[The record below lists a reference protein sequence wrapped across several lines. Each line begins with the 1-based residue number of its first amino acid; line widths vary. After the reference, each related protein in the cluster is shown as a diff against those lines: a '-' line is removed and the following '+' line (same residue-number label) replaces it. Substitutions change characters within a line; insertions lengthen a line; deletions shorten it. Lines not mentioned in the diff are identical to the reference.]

1 MFVYHKF
8 ILALLV
14 TTLCACTTAPL
25 KPAKPTRGDY
35 THTKEYISWLIKQEM
50 ADANVTGLSIALVD
64 DKGMIWSQGFGHA
77 DKQAN
82 ISATADT
89 IYNAGS
95 ITKLFTATAAMQ
107 LAEQGKIN
115 IDQPLQN
122 FLPEFS
128 IKSRFGDIR
137 KITPRN
143 LMTHHSGLPC
153 NWALGMIVRHPES
166 FTETVAAI
174 KNEYTAYP
182 PDYIFSYSNLGM
194 TLLGVTIGTVAKD
207 QYIGQMHTL
216 LLNPLE
222 MRHSEF
228 APSTHSKSYDNGKE
242 AEALP
247 MRDLPASGLN
257 SSVND
262 IANFIQ
268 MVLADGSYK
277 GKQILQP
284 ATLHE
289 MLRIQNKNIALDFDS
304 TVGLGWMLN
313 SLTVPNGGVVAS
325 HGGLTMNFHS
335 LLAVLPEHKLGVIV
349 MSNSTTAQSMV
360 GKITEET
367 LKLALEAKRGVTK
380 TTPIQT
386 KINNTPPASNTDTQA
401 YQGYFD
407 TLIGL
412 IQVNGSLDD
421 LHTEIMG
428 QTFSIIP
435 HDEKE
440 FGIRF
445 KLFGFLPIKIEALE
459 KLSLSLNKIEGHT
472 VLALKNNE
480 QTILI
485 GEKLTPVAIPENML
499 DFVGKYEVVS
509 KPDGPT
515 FDAVHIRY
523 KDGLLIGEFT
533 FPKRETGF
541 VFFPGYVFRT
551 ALFPVADDAVVFAGL
566 GPGKGETIQLHKVN
580 GETQITFSG
589 ILFRKISQQPS

>member
-1 MFVYHKF
+1 VF
-8 ILALLV
+8 IYQKLV
-14 TTLCACTTAPL
+14 LTLSIISLCACSSAPQ
-25 KPAKPTRGDY
+25 KPVKPTLGDY
-35 THTKEYISWLIKQEM
+35 THTKEYISWLIKREM
-50 ADANVTGLSIALVD
+50 ADANVTGFSIALVD
-64 DKGMIWSQGFGHA
+64 DKGILWSQGFGYA
-77 DKQAN
+77 DKQEN
-82 ISATADT
+82 ILATSDT

-115 IDQPLQN
+115 IDQPLQK

-128 IKSRFGDIR
+128 IKSRFGNTH

-143 LMTHHSGLPC
+143 LLTHHSGLPC
-153 NWALGMIVRHPES
+153 NWSLGMIVRHPEP
-166 FTETVAAI
+166 FAKTVTAL
-174 KNEYTAYP
+174 KDEYTAYP

-194 TLLGVTIGTVAKD
+194 ALLGAAIGTVTND
-207 QYIGQMHTL
+207 QYSPQMHTL
-216 LLNPLE
+216 LLNPLD
-222 MRHSEF
+222 MQHSEL

-262 IANFIQ
+262 IAHFIQ
-268 MVLADGSYK
+268 MVLADGNYK

-289 MLRIQNKNIALDFDS
+289 MLRIQNKDVALDFDS

-313 SLTVPNGGVVAS
+313 SVSVPNGGLVAS

-349 MSNSTTAQSMV
+349 MSNSTTALSMV
-360 GKITEET
+360 GKVTKET
-367 LKLALEAKRGVTK
+367 LKSALEAKRGYTEAE
-380 TTPIQT
+380 
-386 KINNTPPASNTDTQA
+386 KISAIENNVPATNIDNHK
-401 YQGYFD
+401 YEGYFD

-412 IQVNGSLDD
+412 IKVNGSLDD

-428 QTFSIIP
+428 QTFSVIP
-435 HDEKE
+435 HDDKE

-445 KLFGFLPIKIEALE
+445 KLFGFLPIKIDALE
-459 KLSLSLNKIEGHT
+459 KVRLSLNKIDGRD

-485 GEKLTPVAIPENML
+485 GEKLTPVAIPKAML
-499 DFVGKYEVVS
+499 EFVGEYEVVS

-515 FDAVHIRY
+515 FDSVYIKH

-533 FPKRETGF
+533 LPQRETGF
-541 VFFPGYVFRT
+541 VFFPGYVYRT
-551 ALFPVADDAVVFAGL
+551 ALFPVAEDAVIFAGL

-589 ILFRKISQQPS
+589 ILFRKITSG